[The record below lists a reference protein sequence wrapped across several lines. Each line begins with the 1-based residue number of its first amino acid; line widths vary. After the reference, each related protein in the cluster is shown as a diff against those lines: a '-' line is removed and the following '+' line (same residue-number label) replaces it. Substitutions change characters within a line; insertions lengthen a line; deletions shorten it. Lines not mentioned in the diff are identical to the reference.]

1 MLADTTYGGDE
12 NVQNAK
18 AKGVEV
24 VSPATGKENPE
35 NIQLTDFEIDSNGN
49 VKECPQGHKPVDQKK
64 KNTKNTVLFDVAQCS
79 NCPQCSQCPAKEG
92 KKFFYLRFDD
102 KELRLAIRRKLEK
115 SDLFKNRY
123 RMRSGIEA
131 TNSEYDRLTGVKHLR
146 VRGFKAVRFCATI
159 KALGINIYR
168 IATAMRAG
176 KQSTQPENLLIPPI
190 KVLISTFSRKISP
203 LWVILRN
210 ISGCNEIMLVA

>member
-1 MLADTTYGGDE
+1 MAL
-12 NVQNAK
+12 
-18 AKGVEV
+18 
-24 VSPATGKENPE
+24 
-35 NIQLTDFEIDSNGN
+35 
-49 VKECPQGHKPVDQKK
+49 VDQKK
-64 KNTKNTVLFDVAQCS
+64 KKTRNTVLFDVAQCS
-79 NCPQCSQCPAKEG
+79 SCPQCSRCPVKEG

-168 IATAMRAG
+168 IAAAMRAG
-176 KQSTQPENLLIPPI
+176 KQSIRPENMLTSPI
-190 KVLISTFSRKISP
+190 KALISAFSRKFLPSGAIF
-203 LWVILRN
+203 RN
-210 ISGCNEIMLVA
+210 ISECNKIMLVA